1 MAWHIRYPWRR
12 NGNST
17 GRHGGARAR
26 WLAAWL
32 SGVVL
37 LGMAAGSLLARPAAA
52 ALSAT
57 DESKALAVK
66 GADLFKKGQFLDA
79 AQAFEKAYALDAK
92 DFRVLRY
99 AGRAWQEVGFYD
111 RALKLLTRY
120 LEIETDAELAQSAK
134 ANVAKLKSAT
144 PAERAAALDQATR
157 KYPQARLEDEA
168 AKAYEA
174 LGDVKSLERAIEL
187 WEVVRVATPDESG
200 KRYVD
205 DHMRKLREQ
214 VQAMQAA
221 ATVKTPAVTQQAEP
235 SHTVQYAVW
244 GASALVLAGGV
255 SLMAVAAGQT
265 NASNDDFKAHTI
277 NYATYRDRRADSDT
291 LYYAGIGLTALGV
304 GGAIGGFFLGPQAPA
319 KTAQWH
325 VVPSVGGLALA
336 GSF

>member
-1 MAWHIRYPWRR
+1 MALHVPFMRLR
-12 NGNST
+12 NGESARLRGSRRAVLLRACLT
-17 GRHGGARAR
+17 LLLLTLTAAVSLPARA
-26 WLAAWL
+26 AW
-32 SGVVL
+32 
-37 LGMAAGSLLARPAAA
+37 A

-134 ANVAKLKSAT
+134 ANVAKLKATT

-168 AKAYEA
+168 AKAYET

-214 VQAMQAA
+214 IQTIQSAA
-221 ATVKTPAVTQQAEP
+221 NRTGPSVAQQAEP
-235 SHTVQYAVW
+235 SHTLQYVVW
-244 GASALVLAGGV
+244 GGSAVALIGGV

-265 NASNDDFKAHTI
+265 EVSNDSFKAHTI
-277 NYATYRDRRADSDT
+277 DYSTYRDQRSASDT
-291 LYYAGIGLTALGV
+291 LYYAGIGLSVLGA
-304 GGAIGGFFLGPQAPA
+304 GGAVAGFFLGPPATA
-319 KTAQWH
+319 KTSQWH
-325 VVPSVGGLALA
+325 ILPSVGGLALA

>member
-1 MAWHIRYPWRR
+1 MLVFLAQATAILLPA
-12 NGNST
+12 
-17 GRHGGARAR
+17 GAAH
-26 WLAAWL
+26 
-32 SGVVL
+32 
-37 LGMAAGSLLARPAAA
+37 A
-52 ALSAT
+52 ALSAAE
-57 DESKALAVK
+57 ESKVMAVK

-120 LEIETDAELAQSAK
+120 LEIETDAELVQSAK
-134 ANVAKLKSAT
+134 ANVAKLKATT

-174 LGDVKSLERAIEL
+174 LGDAKSLERAIEL

-221 ATVKTPAVTQQAEP
+221 AAGKAPGVTQQAEP
-235 SHTVQYAVW
+235 SHTLQYAVW
-244 GASALVLAGGV
+244 GASGLALIGGV

-265 NASNDDFKAHTI
+265 KTSNDEYTARTI
-277 NYATYRDRRADSDT
+277 GYSAYRDQRSAADT
-291 LYYAGIGLTALGV
+291 LYYAGIGLTVLGA
-304 GGAIGGFFLGPQAPA
+304 GGAVAGFFLGPPA
-319 KTAQWH
+319 HAKASTWH
-325 VVPSVGGLALA
+325 VVPASGGLAVA